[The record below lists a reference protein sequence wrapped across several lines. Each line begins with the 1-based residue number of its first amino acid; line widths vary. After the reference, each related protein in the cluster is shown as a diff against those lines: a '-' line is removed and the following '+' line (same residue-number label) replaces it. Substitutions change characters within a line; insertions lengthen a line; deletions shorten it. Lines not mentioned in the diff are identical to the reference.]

1 MNTLNSRTEQIQEM
15 LKSEPNDSFLNY
27 ALALEFSKSN
37 ELKKSIDI
45 IEALLEREPAY
56 LGAYYQLGKS
66 YEQINNAKMAI
77 DAYSR
82 GIEIAKKQ
90 NNKKAESELTEALF
104 ILKDE

>member
-1 MNTLNSRTEQIQEM
+1 M

-27 ALALEFSKSN
+27 ALALEFAKLN
-37 ELKKSIDI
+37 EQIKSIEL
-45 IEALLEREPAY
+45 IETLLEREPAY

-66 YEQINNAKMAI
+66 YEQTNNAKMAI

-90 NNKKAESELTEALF
+90 NNKKAESELKEALF
-104 ILKDE
+104 ILQDE

>member
-1 MNTLNSRTEQIQEM
+1 MTVQRLQQIQEM

-27 ALALEFSKSN
+27 ALALELAKSN
-37 ELKKSIDI
+37 DIKKSIEV
-45 IEALLEREPAY
+45 IETLLDRESNY

-66 YEQINNAKMAI
+66 YEQINDSKKAI

-82 GIEIAKKQ
+82 GITIAKQQ
-90 NNKKAESELTEALF
+90 NNKKAEHELTEALF

>member
-1 MNTLNSRTEQIQEM
+1 MTVQRIQQIQEM

-27 ALALEFSKSN
+27 ALALELARSN
-37 ELKKSIDI
+37 DIKKSIEV
-45 IEALLEREPAY
+45 IEALLEREPNY

-66 YEQINNAKMAI
+66 YEQINDSKKAI

-82 GIEIAKKQ
+82 GITIAKQQ
-90 NNKKAESELTEALF
+90 NNKKAEHELNEALF